1 MIIEMGSFN
10 ENHMVKYIQN
20 GLQPFEEAA
29 FMNEL
34 SDYSH
39 AVAVIKAAVEQS
51 RYRAL
56 QAGNAELIS
65 LYYGIGKYV
74 SENTRNG
81 VWGTDAIKQISMRL
95 QKEWPGLRGFS
106 ESNINNMRQFF
117 EEWAPYVNRQPT
129 ADDLDWK
136 EFLSIGFSHH
146 MEIIAKVKDV

>member
-1 MIIEMGSFN
+1 MLYMIIEMGSFN

-20 GLQPFEEAA
+20 GLQHFEVDA

-56 QAGNAELIS
+56 QAGNAEMLS

-81 VWGTDAIKQISMRL
+81 V
-95 QKEWPGLRGFS
+95 
-106 ESNINNMRQFF
+106 
-117 EEWAPYVNRQPT
+117 
-129 ADDLDWK
+129 
-136 EFLSIGFSHH
+136 
-146 MEIIAKVKDV
+146 